1 MIANAAHHYEI
12 QSNLDAVSDRIYK
25 HVLAT
30 KGELKGVPAALGY
43 SNFYNLSPSDL
54 RTSSIEASIQADIAI
69 EGTNKT
75 YRQIIEDFVSE
86 YTTGEQLDLNKS
98 QKQELVEYLLINR

>member
-1 MIANAAHHYEI
+1 MRFNPTWMQYPIGYTNTCWLLRE
-12 QSNLDAVSDRIYK
+12 NLKD
-25 HVLAT
+25 T
-30 KGELKGVPAALGY
+30 AALGY
-43 SNFYNLSPSDL
+43 SNFYNISSSDL

-75 YRQIIEDFVSE
+75 YRQIIEDFVSK
-86 YTTGEQLDLNKS
+86 YTTEEQLDLNKS